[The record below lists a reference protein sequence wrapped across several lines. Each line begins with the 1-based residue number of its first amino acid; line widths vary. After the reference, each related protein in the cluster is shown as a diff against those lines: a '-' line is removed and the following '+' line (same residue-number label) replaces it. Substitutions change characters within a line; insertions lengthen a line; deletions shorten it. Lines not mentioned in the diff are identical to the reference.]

1 MTEGLTKWSEAK
13 AVKEPTAKNAAKFL
27 MDEIIHRFGV
37 PLVLIT
43 NNGSHFKGEFHE
55 LCTKMGIVHQCGTPY
70 HPQTTGQDERTN
82 GLLLSQIRKW
92 RTEQYNKWDDDLP
105 ASILACNTR
114 KISTTHFS
122 PMECLMGFTAN
133 TASSVKYLR
142 LSKPEIKKR
151 INILKK
157 EIPQEMIANRLCV
170 LDSLRDE
177 AIKVKDLNAQRMKA
191 RYDKKVKPTEFSVGE
206 EVLLFDATLL
216 KQWSRKLDERW
227 LGPYVVA
234 WKGTMGA
241 YTIVKDG
248 QSKLVTGDQLKRY
261 YNRE

>member
-1 MTEGLTKWSEAK
+1 
-13 AVKEPTAKNAAKFL
+13 
-27 MDEIIHRFGV
+27 
-37 PLVLIT
+37 
-43 NNGSHFKGEFHE
+43 
-55 LCTKMGIVHQCGTPY
+55 
-70 HPQTTGQDERTN
+70 
-82 GLLLSQIRKW
+82 
-92 RTEQYNKWDDDLP
+92 
-105 ASILACNTR
+105 
-114 KISTTHFS
+114 
-122 PMECLMGFTAN
+122 MGFTAN

-142 LSKPEIKKR
+142 LSKPEIKKQ

-234 WKGTMGA
+234 
-241 YTIVKDG
+241 
-248 QSKLVTGDQLKRY
+248 
-261 YNRE
+261 